1 MGGQDKLF
9 FGEVDLDFSEDDSP
23 VSHTRPTPPEMTR
36 FVPRAA
42 RAAAV
47 RDDDAAD
54 STRVG
59 KVDDSILSQL
69 RERRPADPTSV
80 VNPASAPP
88 PSSGQP
94 ALSDPRIDAMRELY
108 ASGDADAALFIASAV
123 QAHVRETNPP
133 PPSDDS
139 IDVDMDDDDRD
150 ERTAISGSGVQ
161 VANAMRGCP
170 RMLMS
175 LSEVAALPLDPRA
188 GFLMMHFDGMSTIED
203 IVDACAMPKADTLTI
218 LRQLLALKVIA
229 LDA

>member
-1 MGGQDKLF
+1 MGGQDKLL
-9 FGEVDLDFSEDDSP
+9 FGEVDLDLGEGHPPD
-23 VSHTRPTPPEMTR
+23 SHTRPTPPEMTR
-36 FVPRAA
+36 FVPGAGRAA
-42 RAAAV
+42 T
-47 RDDDAAD
+47 DQDDAAD

-59 KVDDSILSQL
+59 KVDDSILSQM

-108 ASGDADAALFIASAV
+108 ASGDADGALFIASAV

-139 IDVDMDDDDRD
+139 IDVDMDDDRD

-161 VANAMRGCP
+161 VTNAMRGCP